1 MFDSRSRRG
10 RRWPL
15 LPVLRAAQAAVIAG
29 ATSFTAIAD
38 WLRHSTQDARARLDF
53 PSNGSL
59 GVRPVPAKD
68 TVRRLLLMTCPQ
80 GLTALL
86 TGRAMTE
93 GRPERLAVDGKSV
106 RSSRTR
112 TAHSAHLLSGCD
124 ENGLVTGQM
133 RIPDKTNE
141 IPCLRQLY
149 ADVDLTDTWV
159 TLDAL
164 HTQTETAKF
173 LIEAKKAHFVM
184 AMKANQ
190 PTLYAACRRLPWERA
205 KARHTEQSRAHGQL
219 ERRTITV
226 LTHDGLDF
234 PHVAQVARI
243 YRTRT
248 EIATGKQTREII
260 HVITDLTSQQAKPHQ
275 LAAAVRGHWAIE
287 NKIHYVRDAVWS
299 EDRSRIQPGHGPE
312 NMATLRNIAMNL
324 LRKNGATNIAQA
336 VREQSY
342 HPFTTPLDLLG
353 LPPRPAETH
362 SN

>member
-1 MFDSRSRRG
+1 M
-10 RRWPL
+10 
-15 LPVLRAAQAAVIAG
+15 
-29 ATSFTAIAD
+29 
-38 WLRHSTQDARARLDF
+38 
-53 PSNGSL
+53 
-59 GVRPVPAKD
+59 
-68 TVRRLLLMTCPQ
+68 
-80 GLTALL
+80 
-86 TGRAMTE
+86 
-93 GRPERLAVDGKSV
+93 DGKSV

-112 TAHSAHLLSGCD
+112 TAYSAHLLSGCD

-149 ADVDLTDTWV
+149 ADVDLRDTWV

-184 AMKANQ
+184 TVKANQ

-205 KARHTEQSRAHGQL
+205 KTRHTEQSRAHGRL
-219 ERRTITV
+219 ERRTLTV

-260 HVITDLTSQQAKPHQ
+260 HVITDLTSQQAKPHHSPPPSGALGYREQ
-275 LAAAVRGHWAIE
+275 DPLRSRRSVVRGPLPHPDRARAR
-287 NKIHYVRDAVWS
+287 KHGHTPQHRDEPATEERGHQHRPSGPRAVLPPLHHT
-299 EDRSRIQPGHGPE
+299 PGPPR
-312 NMATLRNIAMNL
+312 T
-324 LRKNGATNIAQA
+324 
-336 VREQSY
+336 
-342 HPFTTPLDLLG
+342 TTPTC
-353 LPPRPAETH
+353 RNAQ
-362 SN
+362 